1 MSSNTK
7 TSAAKSWHS
16 IVSNYNK
23 PRISRSV
30 WQIINSVGSYFLVW
44 IAIIQVMKFSGWLA
58 IPLIVLAAGLLVRI
72 FIIFHDCGHGS
83 FFASK
88 KLNEWLGK
96 ATGILVFTPYYHWTD
111 SHRQHH
117 QTVGNLD
124 KRGAGDVWTMTVEEY
139 QNSKPGRKF
148 LYRFFRHPIFMVGLA
163 GPLLFLIYSRF
174 TRSTMTKKQKQNI
187 YFTNVMLLIV
197 AAGMS
202 WLIGWQTYLLV
213 QIPITALAAIGGVYL
228 FYFQHQY
235 EDVTWRR
242 NEDWNYKEMAL
253 EGSSFFKL
261 PLILQWFTGNIGFH
275 HVHHLGPTIPNYNLA
290 KCHKENPIFQSVKAF
305 NIMDSLNALNLRLW
319 DEKNQRIITFRELK
333 RMAI

>member
-96 ATGILVFTPYYHWTD
+96 ATGSI
-111 SHRQHH
+111 
-117 QTVGNLD
+117 
-124 KRGAGDVWTMTVEEY
+124 
-139 QNSKPGRKF
+139 
-148 LYRFFRHPIFMVGLA
+148 
-163 GPLLFLIYSRF
+163 
-174 TRSTMTKKQKQNI
+174 TR
-187 YFTNVMLLIV
+187 
-197 AAGMS
+197 
-202 WLIGWQTYLLV
+202 
-213 QIPITALAAIGGVYL
+213 P
-228 FYFQHQY
+228 
-235 EDVTWRR
+235 
-242 NEDWNYKEMAL
+242 
-253 EGSSFFKL
+253 
-261 PLILQWFTGNIGFH
+261 
-275 HVHHLGPTIPNYNLA
+275 
-290 KCHKENPIFQSVKAF
+290 
-305 NIMDSLNALNLRLW
+305 
-319 DEKNQRIITFRELK
+319 
-333 RMAI
+333 